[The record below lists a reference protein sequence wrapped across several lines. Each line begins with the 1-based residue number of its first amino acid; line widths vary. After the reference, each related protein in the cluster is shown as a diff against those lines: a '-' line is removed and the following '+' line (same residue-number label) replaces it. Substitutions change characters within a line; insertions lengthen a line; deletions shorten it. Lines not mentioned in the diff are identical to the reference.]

1 MVILEPSRLFVSKHP
16 VNKNIDKILK
26 QSKIKYEVF
35 SKNVSMNQHKI
46 LINKIKECLNEQ

>member
-1 MVILEPSRLFVSKHP
+1 MLFSLYKDEKYKEG
-16 VNKNIDKILK
+16 KNIDKILK